1 MLLPTDT
8 LNLFILFFLCVCFLL
23 RVSYLPLASTGKIC
37 RGAIGLPDP
46 AGIDDRVIFFFFF
59 DILELIN
66 HEKRRIKGAFQ
77 EE

>member
-1 MLLPTDT
+1 M
-8 LNLFILFFLCVCFLL
+8 CVFLL
-23 RVSYLPLASTGKIC
+23 RVLYLPLASTGKIF
-37 RGAIGLPDP
+37 RDAIGMPDP
-46 AGIDDRVIFFFFF
+46 AGIDDRVNFFFFFIFFFFF